1 MPITFIP
8 KILSTYIPYRYYKLY
23 INANKGSAPYIQMAE
38 FIFQIDGVD
47 YPNMSS
53 IGISLLDGHTSPIGE
68 GIENLIDGTGAK
80 FLDYNYLDNDGYVVG
95 TNIVFD
101 FGSPILFN
109 GYRWETAGDA
119 NGRDPSGWIIY
130 GSNDNTNWVIIDSV
144 SGFYS
149 TDDRYAF
156 NPPFT
161 ISAQQIV
168 LDSKIRF
175 TANII
180 PNTKDGTTEL
190 RAGISAYQ
198 IKTDFPSSTDGLY
211 WISNPNIN
219 SGNPF
224 QIYADMTTAGGG
236 WTLILQN
243 NYTIWT
249 EAEGLLKHQTTPP
262 SILGTG
268 TYVDDTQNYSIIGWA
283 DYIKSSPSGFEY
295 MIEANSRNHYGGIW
309 RANENYS
316 FTGSV
321 DLTQY
326 NSSGSAYFGRP
337 GFNDIISG
345 SLGFRQNITEIQKF
359 PLYPSGTWNYNN
371 NGIESRMPW
380 YSVSSV
386 YKVGGAIIT
395 TTHDDAGS
403 WWGTLIADGGWNPA
417 PWQNEVGMDAPGIIW
432 YWVR

>member
-1 MPITFIP
+1 MSITFIP

-47 YPNMSS
+47 YPSMSS

-168 LDSKIRF
+168 LDSKIKF
-175 TANII
+175 TANTI

-190 RAGISAYQ
+190 RAGSSAYQ

-224 QIYADMTTAGGG
+224 QIYADMTTDGGG
-236 WTLILQN
+236 WTLILLN
-243 NYTIWT
+243 NYGGTWYY
-249 EAEGLLKHQTTPP
+249 ENALLKNQLTPP
-262 SILGTG
+262 TSPNDRLRQDQGT
-268 TYVDDTQNYSIIGWA
+268 DSSDNYSIVQWA
-283 DYIKSSPSGFEY
+283 DYIKKSPSGFQY
-295 MIEANSRNHYGGIW
+295 MIDAYQRGHWGAIWTANG
-309 RANENYS
+309 NYS
-316 FTGSV
+316 FVNTDNSQT
-321 DLTQY
+321 DITINTKFDSWDY
-326 NSSGSAYFGRP
+326 NDSGVEA
-337 GFNDIISG
+337 I
-345 SLGFRQNITEIQKF
+345 
-359 PLYPSGTWNYNN
+359 
-371 NGIESRMPW
+371 MPW
-380 YSVSSV
+380 YSNGCGLLTTSNSSS
-386 YKVGGAIIT
+386 
-395 TTHDDAGS
+395 DQ
-403 WWGTLIADGGWNPA
+403 WWGTLVSRCGFQPA
-417 PWQNEVGMDAPGIIW
+417 PWMGAYNIPDPGIIW